1 MRKLLTLLAVSLSI
15 LLIASGAMAASYTMI
30 DNGSDGVR
38 LQVRILNAT
47 SSLQNLQI
55 GFLDQASVFYGAAA
69 KSGYTPV
76 SVIPAGGNV
85 VSFALQ
91 EGSNITPLG
100 AGTLHPDKWLLTF
113 SLPSTSPYGPATVN
127 IRVQNG
133 DSMAGPVEV
142 HTPEPASLFLL
153 AGTMIVGLGFLR
165 KRQKKSSV

>member
-1 MRKLLTLLAVSLSI
+1 MRKLLTLLTVSLSM
-15 LLIASGAMAASYTMI
+15 LLIASGVRAASYTMI

-55 GFLDQASVFYGAAA
+55 GFLDQANVFYGAAA

-76 SVIPAGGNV
+76 SVIPAAGDV
-85 VSFALQ
+85 ISFALR

-100 AGTLHPDKWLLTF
+100 AGTLHDDKWLLTF
-113 SLPSTSPYGPATVN
+113 SLPPSSPYGPATVN

-133 DSMAGPVEV
+133 DSMAPVEV

-153 AGTMIVGLGFLR
+153 AGTMVVGLGFLR
-165 KRQKKSSV
+165 RRQKKCSV